1 MKTIEIFL
9 PADNINLTA
18 SDGFTLITYSG
29 VYEKASRKCTVIRL
43 SVNLHNLKR
52 TKITNIKINNYG
64 TCILFLCAIC
74 AILRNCCF
82 LQIEKGLHTLKKK
95 LKNKTEKD
103 FTQTEKRFVI
113 WHVLYFVWA
122 FFGLITFQ
130 WYAFVFYISLSLLHI
145 SKSKVV
151 ELIDNVL
158 SILTIIFI
166 ILNAYHF
173 RIYLTL

>member
-1 MKTIEIFL
+1 MAHVFYFFALFALFYEIAVFT
-9 PADNINLTA
+9 DRKRLTH
-18 SDGFTLITYSG
+18 FK
-29 VYEKASRKCTVIRL
+29 E
-43 SVNLHNLKR
+43 
-52 TKITNIKINNYG
+52 
-64 TCILFLCAIC
+64 
-74 AILRNCCF
+74 
-82 LQIEKGLHTLKKK
+82 K

-145 SKSKVV
+145 SKSEVV